1 MESSKAIRRFIIWMF
16 AAIGMLTLYHSA
28 PDGPFSG
35 LAIAGFALISGPILL
50 LAAVDVGR
58 ALRQERSNSVIVVA
72 AQIPEFLLGLLAFV
86 AGVGGIALVVW
97 GDIAHY
103 WRIYGAVVSFG
114 MSLYGVSL
122 LHSIGTRWRSA
133 KRMAS

>member
-1 MESSKAIRRFIIWMF
+1 MESSQAIRRFIIWMF
-16 AAIGMLTLYHSA
+16 AAIGMLILYHSA
-28 PDGPFSG
+28 PEGPS
-35 LAIAGFALISGPILL
+35 LAIAGFALISEPILL